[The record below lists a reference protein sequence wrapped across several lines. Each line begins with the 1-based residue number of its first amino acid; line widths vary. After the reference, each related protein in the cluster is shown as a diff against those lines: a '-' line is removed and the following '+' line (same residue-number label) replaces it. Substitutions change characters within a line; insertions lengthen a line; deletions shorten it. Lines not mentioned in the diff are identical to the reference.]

1 MDDILQHYEAELDYM
16 RRAFSEFEVAHPQKA
31 RALNIKAG
39 QSRDPD
45 LQRLSDSLALVSAR
59 LSKRLDDTLP
69 EFALDLARMIAPTF
83 LLGAPAYC
91 PVQMVAAETSLMGP
105 LLIDA
110 GTTLDIEAKGDRPA
124 CRFSVARPTQ
134 VAPVKVS
141 GVQLEHAPLSFELPN
156 ELHNC
161 EAAIRVTLA
170 TFDESLPLSNIL
182 SGGLELYV
190 SATGGRKTRMVSG
203 FEKTGNAAN

>member
-105 LLIDA
+105 SS
-110 GTTLDIEAKGDRPA
+110 R
-124 CRFSVARPTQ
+124 
-134 VAPVKVS
+134 
-141 GVQLEHAPLSFELPN
+141 
-156 ELHNC
+156 
-161 EAAIRVTLA
+161 
-170 TFDESLPLSNIL
+170 
-182 SGGLELYV
+182 
-190 SATGGRKTRMVSG
+190 
-203 FEKTGNAAN
+203 